1 MRQAIYLHFSLTQGR
16 LSACT
21 DVERRRIIGFSNR
34 VLFALGVADLVNM
47 AMLAMA
53 ARVFHEGHAEVA
65 CIETACDTLRPPP
78 GIGAAA
84 VFTGAIWPARRDGR
98 VHNFAPDG

>member
-1 MRQAIYLHFSLTQGR
+1 
-16 LSACT
+16 
-21 DVERRRIIGFSNR
+21 
-34 VLFALGVADLVNM
+34 M

-53 ARVFHEGHAEVA
+53 VRVFLEGHAEAA

-84 VFTGAIWPARRDGR
+84 MFTGDVRPARRDGR
-98 VHNFAPDG
+98 VHNFTPDE